1 MQFFWVGGC
10 ASTTAVRNRFDC
22 SDDAQSI
29 RNAFAIG
36 IQFSYDSSTIPMR
49 FFPELDSFASYLAVA
64 ALAIATWVFLI
75 VPLWR
80 RWHPRLLLLSKNN
93 LLKKR
98 LAAATIVLLVFAVG
112 LWTGWHKDAI
122 SARLSRWH
130 SELTRTI
137 PSPSPSPS
145 PLTLT
150 ESSVEAM
157 AQTPASWPPLV
168 DQTPASWPS
177 LVDQLLREGIELR
190 DRGDTTNA
198 IERLQEALDS
208 EPNNAA
214 VLAELAKTYDLMQL
228 YDRANEMW
236 RKLQE
241 MGPSAGA
248 AYELADRRLK
258 LGVPTPAAAPMPT
271 APDSSSREVSTSPYG
286 TAADFAKYAIKPR
299 EHEIDQVPPLPT
311 STASEVSSPA
321 TRASPAEPGPSAE
334 TAVAQPGGRLI
345 VLRAPNFG
353 WNLALNLKIDGR
365 AAANIVQ
372 SRRYDD
378 FVPEGRHM
386 LTVSVAPNYQP
397 TSTVL
402 NVRRGQTYVF
412 TATRQNTDSV
422 VLVPSALPPGQPH

>member
-1 MQFFWVGGC
+1 
-10 ASTTAVRNRFDC
+10 
-22 SDDAQSI
+22 
-29 RNAFAIG
+29 
-36 IQFSYDSSTIPMR
+36 MR
-49 FFPELDSFASYLAVA
+49 FLRELDPFVSHVAVA

-80 RWHPRLLLLSKNN
+80 RWRPRLLLLSKNN

-98 LAAATIVLLVFAVG
+98 LAAATIVIVVFAVG
-112 LWTGWHKDAI
+112 LWMGWHRDAI
-122 SARLSRWH
+122 SARVSRWPG
-130 SELTRTI
+130 ELTRTI
-137 PSPSPSPS
+137 PSPSPPPSPS
-145 PLTLT
+145 TQT

-157 AQTPASWPPLV
+157 AQTSASWPPLV
-168 DQTPASWPS
+168 DETPASGPS

-198 IERLQEALDS
+198 TERLQEALDS

-214 VLAELAKTYDLMQL
+214 VLAELAKTYDVMQL
-228 YDRANEMW
+228 YDRANEIW
-236 RKLQE
+236 RKLQG
-241 MGPSAGA
+241 MGPWAGG

-286 TAADFAKYAIKPR
+286 TAADFAINAIKPR
-299 EHEIDQVPPLPT
+299 EHEIDQVSPLPT
-311 STASEVSSPA
+311 STAPDVSSPA
-321 TRASPAEPGPSAE
+321 TRASPAEPSSSAE

-345 VLRAPNFG
+345 VLRTPNFG

-365 AAANIVQ
+365 TAANIVQ
-372 SRRYDD
+372 GRRYDE
-378 FVPEGRHM
+378 FVPEGRHV
-386 LTVSVAPNYQP
+386 LTVSVVPNYHP

-402 NVRRGQTYVF
+402 NVRHGQTYVF
-412 TATRQNTDSV
+412 TATRQNTDSI

>member
-1 MQFFWVGGC
+1 M
-10 ASTTAVRNRFDC
+10 
-22 SDDAQSI
+22 
-29 RNAFAIG
+29 
-36 IQFSYDSSTIPMR
+36 
-49 FFPELDSFASYLAVA
+49 
-64 ALAIATWVFLI
+64 
-75 VPLWR
+75 
-80 RWHPRLLLLSKNN
+80 
-93 LLKKR
+93 
-98 LAAATIVLLVFAVG
+98 VLLALGLG

-137 PSPSPSPS
+137 PSPSPSPG

-150 ESSVEAM
+150 ESPVEAM
-157 AQTPASWPPLV
+157 AQTPAP
-168 DQTPASWPS
+168 WPS
-177 LVDQLLREGIELR
+177 LVDQLKREGIELR

-214 VLAELAKTYDLMQL
+214 VLAELAKTYDLTQL
-228 YDRANEMW
+228 YDRANEIW

-258 LGVPTPAAAPMPT
+258 LGAPTPAAAPMPT
-271 APDSSSREVSTSPYG
+271 APDSSSPEVSTSPYG
-286 TAADFAKYAIKPR
+286 TAADFAEYAIKPR

-345 VLRAPNFG
+345 VLRAANFG
-353 WNLALNLKIDGR
+353 WNLALSLKIDGER
-365 AAANIVQ
+365 PPTLCRDAATMN
-372 SRRYDD
+372 SC
-378 FVPEGRHM
+378 
-386 LTVSVAPNYQP
+386 
-397 TSTVL
+397 
-402 NVRRGQTYVF
+402 RRGVIC
-412 TATRQNTDSV
+412 
-422 VLVPSALPPGQPH
+422 

>member
-1 MQFFWVGGC
+1 
-10 ASTTAVRNRFDC
+10 
-22 SDDAQSI
+22 
-29 RNAFAIG
+29 
-36 IQFSYDSSTIPMR
+36 MR
-49 FFPELDSFASYLAVA
+49 FFRELNPFASHVAVA
-64 ALAIATWVFLI
+64 AFAIATWVFLI

-80 RWHPRLLLLSKNN
+80 RWRPRFLLLSKNN
-93 LLKKR
+93 SLKKR

-122 SARLSRWH
+122 SARLPRWH

-137 PSPSPSPS
+137 PSPSPSPG

-157 AQTPASWPPLV
+157 AQTPASSPPPV

-177 LVDQLLREGIELR
+177 LVDQLKREGIELR

-214 VLAELAKTYDLMQL
+214 VLAELAKTYDLAQL
-228 YDRANEMW
+228 YDRANEIW

-258 LGVPTPAAAPMPT
+258 LGAPTPAAAPMPT
-271 APDSSSREVSTSPYG
+271 APESSSREASTSPSG
-286 TAADFAKYAIKPR
+286 TVADFAKYEIKPR
-299 EHEIDQVPPLPT
+299 EHETDQVPPLPT
-311 STASEVSSPA
+311 STASEGSSPA
-321 TRASPAEPGPSAE
+321 APASPAEPSPSAE
-334 TAVAQPGGRLI
+334 TAVARPGGRLI
-345 VLRAPNFG
+345 VLRAANFG
-353 WNLALNLKIDGR
+353 WNLALNVKIDGKT
-365 AAANIVQ
+365 AANIVQ
-372 SRRYDD
+372 GRNYDE

-386 LTVSVAPNYQP
+386 LTVSVVSNYHP

-402 NVRRGQTYVF
+402 NVRSGKTYVF
-412 TATRQNTDSV
+412 TATRQNTDSI
-422 VLVPSALPPGQPH
+422 VLVPSAVPPGQPR

>member
-1 MQFFWVGGC
+1 M
-10 ASTTAVRNRFDC
+10 NR
-22 SDDAQSI
+22 
-29 RNAFAIG
+29 
-36 IQFSYDSSTIPMR
+36 
-49 FFPELDSFASYLAVA
+49 YL
-64 ALAIATWVFLI
+64 
-75 VPLWR
+75 PLR
-80 RWHPRLLLLSKNN
+80 H
-93 LLKKR
+93 R

-157 AQTPASWPPLV
+157 AQAPALWPSLV

-177 LVDQLLREGIELR
+177 LVDQLRREGIELR

-208 EPNNAA
+208 EPNNTA
-214 VLAELAKTYDLMQL
+214 VLAELAKTCDLMQL
-228 YDRANEMW
+228 YDRANEIW

-271 APDSSSREVSTSPYG
+271 APDSSSREASTSPHG

-311 STASEVSSPA
+311 STAPEVSSPA
-321 TRASPAEPGPSAE
+321 TRASPAEPGPSAG

-365 AAANIVQ
+365 TAANIVQ
-372 SRRYDD
+372 GRRYDH
-378 FVPEGRHM
+378 FAPGGRSLLAIVRCSSSP
-386 LTVSVAPNYQP
+386 LTRTTWKLLASPAQLPLSLSSTQRPGRRLPVNAGIQTRWRPFFTVTDARDAGAAPR
-397 TSTVL
+397 SKFSCVGASDSMVVL
-402 NVRRGQTYVF
+402 LMEVLTAPF
-412 TATRQNTDSV
+412 TANVTR
-422 VLVPSALPPGQPH
+422 

>member
-1 MQFFWVGGC
+1 
-10 ASTTAVRNRFDC
+10 
-22 SDDAQSI
+22 
-29 RNAFAIG
+29 
-36 IQFSYDSSTIPMR
+36 MR
-49 FFPELDSFASYLAVA
+49 FFRELDPFASHVAVA

-80 RWHPRLLLLSKNN
+80 RWRRRLLLLSKNN

-98 LAAATIVLLVFAVG
+98 LAAATLVLLLFAVG
-112 LWTGWHKDAI
+112 LWMGWHKDAI

-145 PLTLT
+145 SLTLT

-157 AQTPASWPPLV
+157 TQTPASWPSLV

-190 DRGDTTNA
+190 DRGDRTNA

-214 VLAELAKTYDLMQL
+214 VLAELAKTYDLTQL

-258 LGVPTPAAAPMPT
+258 LGAPTPAAAPMPT
-271 APDSSSREVSTSPYG
+271 APDFSSRQVTASPSA
-286 TAADFAKYAIKPR
+286 TAADFAKLKPR

-311 STASEVSSPA
+311 STAPEVSSPP
-321 TRASPAEPGPSAE
+321 TRA
-334 TAVAQPGGRLI
+334 
-345 VLRAPNFG
+345 
-353 WNLALNLKIDGR
+353 
-365 AAANIVQ
+365 
-372 SRRYDD
+372 
-378 FVPEGRHM
+378 
-386 LTVSVAPNYQP
+386 
-397 TSTVL
+397 
-402 NVRRGQTYVF
+402 
-412 TATRQNTDSV
+412 
-422 VLVPSALPPGQPH
+422 

>member
-1 MQFFWVGGC
+1 
-10 ASTTAVRNRFDC
+10 
-22 SDDAQSI
+22 
-29 RNAFAIG
+29 
-36 IQFSYDSSTIPMR
+36 MR
-49 FFPELDSFASYLAVA
+49 FFRELDPFASYVAVA

-80 RWHPRLLLLSKNN
+80 RCRPRLILLSKNN

-112 LWTGWHKDAI
+112 LWTGWYKDAI

-137 PSPSPSPS
+137 ASPSPSPS

-157 AQTPASWPPLV
+157 AQTPAFWPPLV
-168 DQTPASWPS
+168 DQTPASPPS

-190 DRGDTTNA
+190 ERGDTTNA
-198 IERLQEALDS
+198 SERLQEALDS
-208 EPNNAA
+208 EPNNAT

-228 YDRANEMW
+228 DDRANEMW

-248 AYELADRRLK
+248 AYELADRRLN
-258 LGVPTPAAAPMPT
+258 LGVPTPAATPMPT

-286 TAADFAKYAIKPR
+286 TAADLAKHAITPS

-311 STASEVSSPA
+311 STASEISSPA

-334 TAVAQPGGRLI
+334 TAVAQPDGRLI
-345 VLRAPNFG
+345 VLRSANFG

-365 AAANIVQ
+365 TADNIVQ
-372 SRRYDD
+372 GRRYNQS
-378 FVPEGRHM
+378 VPAGRHM
-386 LTVSVAPNYQP
+386 LTVSAVPNYSSSQP

-402 NVRRGQTYVF
+402 NVRSGQTYVF
-412 TATRQNTDSV
+412 TAIWRNRDSV
-422 VLVPSALPPGQPH
+422 VLVPSALPPGQAD

>member
-1 MQFFWVGGC
+1 M
-10 ASTTAVRNRFDC
+10 A
-22 SDDAQSI
+22 
-29 RNAFAIG
+29 
-36 IQFSYDSSTIPMR
+36 P
-49 FFPELDSFASYLAVA
+49 
-64 ALAIATWVFLI
+64 
-75 VPLWR
+75 
-80 RWHPRLLLLSKNN
+80 LLSKNN
-93 LLKKR
+93 LFKKR

-130 SELTRTI
+130 SELARTT
-137 PSPSPSPS
+137 PSPSPSPGA
-145 PLTLT
+145 LTLT
-150 ESSVEAM
+150 ESPVETTD
-157 AQTPASWPPLV
+157 QTPASWAPLV
-168 DQTPASWPS
+168 DQTPASGPS
-177 LVDQLLREGIELR
+177 LVDQLLREGVELR
-190 DRGDTTNA
+190 DRGETTKA
-198 IERLQEALDS
+198 IERMQEALDS
-208 EPNNAA
+208 EPNNA
-214 VLAELAKTYDLMQL
+214 VLLAELAKTYDLMQL
-228 YDRANEMW
+228 YDRANEIW

-271 APDSSSREVSTSPYG
+271 APDSSSDEVSASPYG

-321 TRASPAEPGPSAE
+321 TRATPAEPGPSAE

-353 WNLALNLKIDGR
+353 SNMALNLKIDGR
-365 AAANIVQ
+365 TAANIVQ
-372 SRRYDD
+372 GRSYDQ
-378 FVPEGRHM
+378 FVPEGRHT
-386 LTVSVAPNYQP
+386 LTVSAVPSYQP

-422 VLVPSALPPGQPH
+422 VLVPSTLPRGQPP

>member
-1 MQFFWVGGC
+1 M
-10 ASTTAVRNRFDC
+10 
-22 SDDAQSI
+22 
-29 RNAFAIG
+29 
-36 IQFSYDSSTIPMR
+36 
-49 FFPELDSFASYLAVA
+49 
-64 ALAIATWVFLI
+64 
-75 VPLWR
+75 
-80 RWHPRLLLLSKNN
+80 
-93 LLKKR
+93 
-98 LAAATIVLLVFAVG
+98 
-112 LWTGWHKDAI
+112 
-122 SARLSRWH
+122 
-130 SELTRTI
+130 
-137 PSPSPSPS
+137 
-145 PLTLT
+145 
-150 ESSVEAM
+150 EAM
-157 AQTPASWPPLV
+157 AQTPEFWPPLV

-214 VLAELAKTYDLMQL
+214 VLAELAKTYDLTQL
-228 YDRANEMW
+228 YDRANEIW

-258 LGVPTPAAAPMPT
+258 LGAPTPAAAPMPT

-299 EHEIDQVPPLPT
+299 EHEIDQVPPLPS

-334 TAVAQPGGRLI
+334 TAIAQPGGRLI
-345 VLRAPNFG
+345 VFRAANFG
-353 WNLALNLKIDGR
+353 SNMALILKIDGKTT
-365 AAANIVQ
+365 ANIVQ
-372 SRRYDD
+372 GRSYDE

-386 LTVSVAPNYQP
+386 LTVSAGTNYQP

-412 TATRQNTDSV
+412 TATRQNPDSV
-422 VLVPSALPPGQPH
+422 LLVPSALPPGQPQ

>member
-1 MQFFWVGGC
+1 
-10 ASTTAVRNRFDC
+10 
-22 SDDAQSI
+22 
-29 RNAFAIG
+29 
-36 IQFSYDSSTIPMR
+36 MR
-49 FFPELDSFASYLAVA
+49 FFRELDPFASYVAVA

-80 RWHPRLLLLSKNN
+80 RWRPRLLLLSKNN

-98 LAAATIVLLVFAVG
+98 LAAATIVLVFAVG

-150 ESSVEAM
+150 ESAVEAM

-228 YDRANEMW
+228 DDRANEMW

-258 LGVPTPAAAPMPT
+258 LRVPTPAAAPMPT

-286 TAADFAKYAIKPR
+286 TAAGFAKYAIKPR

-321 TRASPAEPGPSAE
+321 TRASPAEPGPSPE
-334 TAVAQPGGRLI
+334 TAVDQPGGRLI
-345 VLRAPNFG
+345 ILRAPNFG
-353 WNLALNLKIDGR
+353 SNLALNLKIDGKT
-365 AAANIVQ
+365 ATNIVQ
-372 SRRYDD
+372 GCRYDH

-386 LTVSVAPNYQP
+386 LTVSVSNYQP

-402 NVRRGQTYVF
+402 NVRHGQTYVL

>member
-1 MQFFWVGGC
+1 MPFF
-10 ASTTAVRNRFDC
+10 R
-22 SDDAQSI
+22 
-29 RNAFAIG
+29 
-36 IQFSYDSSTIPMR
+36 
-49 FFPELDSFASYLAVA
+49 ELDPFASHVAVA

-80 RWHPRLLLLSKNN
+80 RWRPRLLLLSKNN

-98 LAAATIVLLVFAVG
+98 LAAATLVLLVFAVG

-137 PSPSPSPS
+137 PSPSPSPLR
-145 PLTLT
+145 LTK
-150 ESSVEAM
+150 SSVEAM
-157 AQTPASWPPLV
+157 AQTPASWPSLV

-190 DRGDTTNA
+190 DRGDTTTA
-198 IERLQEALDS
+198 IERLKEALDS

-228 YDRANEMW
+228 YDRANEVW
-236 RKLQE
+236 CKLQE

-271 APDSSSREVSTSPYG
+271 APDSSSREVGTSPYG

-353 WNLALNLKIDGR
+353 SNLALNLKIDGR
-365 AAANIVQ
+365 TAANIVQ
-372 SRRYDD
+372 GRRYDD
-378 FVPEGRHM
+378 FVPAGPHM
-386 LTVSVAPNYQP
+386 LTVSAVPNYHP

-402 NVRRGQTYVF
+402 NVRPGQTYVF
-412 TATRQNTDSV
+412 TAIRQNTDSV

>member
-1 MQFFWVGGC
+1 
-10 ASTTAVRNRFDC
+10 
-22 SDDAQSI
+22 
-29 RNAFAIG
+29 
-36 IQFSYDSSTIPMR
+36 MR
-49 FFPELDSFASYLAVA
+49 FFRELDPFVSHVAVA

-80 RWHPRLLLLSKNN
+80 RWRARLLLLSKNN

-98 LAAATIVLLVFAVG
+98 LAAATIVFVVFAVG

-122 SARLSRWH
+122 SARLSRWPG
-130 SELTRTI
+130 ELTRTI
-137 PSPSPSPS
+137 PSPSPSPG
-145 PLTLT
+145 PLTLR
-150 ESSVEAM
+150 ESSEEAM

-168 DQTPASWPS
+168 DETPASRPS

-214 VLAELAKTYDLMQL
+214 VLAELAKTYDVMQL
-228 YDRANEMW
+228 YDRANEIW
-236 RKLQE
+236 RKLQD
-241 MGPSAGA
+241 MGPWAGA

-258 LGVPTPAAAPMPT
+258 LGAPTPAAAPLPT
-271 APDSSSREVSTSPYG
+271 APDSSSREASASPYG
-286 TAADFAKYAIKPR
+286 TAADLAKYAIQPR

-321 TRASPAEPGPSAE
+321 TRASPVEPGPSAE

-365 AAANIVQ
+365 TAANIVQ
-372 SRRYDD
+372 GRRYDD
-378 FVPEGRHM
+378 FVPEGRHV
-386 LTVSVAPNYQP
+386 LTVSVVPNYHQP

-422 VLVPSALPPGQPH
+422 VLVPSALPPGQPR

>member
-1 MQFFWVGGC
+1 
-10 ASTTAVRNRFDC
+10 
-22 SDDAQSI
+22 
-29 RNAFAIG
+29 
-36 IQFSYDSSTIPMR
+36 MR
-49 FFPELDSFASYLAVA
+49 FFRELDPFASHVAVA
-64 ALAIATWVFLI
+64 ALAIVTWVFLI

-80 RWHPRLLLLSKNN
+80 RWRPRLLLLSKNN

-122 SARLSRWH
+122 SARLSLWH
-130 SELTRTI
+130 GELTRTI
-137 PSPSPSPS
+137 PSPSPSPT
-145 PLTLT
+145 PLTLP
-150 ESSVEAM
+150 ESPVEA
-157 AQTPASWPPLV
+157 TE
-168 DQTPASWPS
+168 QTPASWPS
-177 LVDQLLREGIELR
+177 LADQLKREGIELR
-190 DRGDTTNA
+190 NRGDTTNA
-198 IERLQEALDS
+198 VGRLQEALDS

-214 VLAELAKTYDLMQL
+214 VLAELAKTYDLMEL
-228 YDRANEMW
+228 YDRANEIW

-258 LGVPTPAAAPMPT
+258 LGAPTPAAAPMPT

-286 TAADFAKYAIKPR
+286 TAAEFEKYAIKPR

-353 WNLALNLKIDGR
+353 WNMALNLKIDGR
-365 AAANIVQ
+365 TAANIVQ
-372 SRRYDD
+372 GRSYDH
-378 FVPEGRHM
+378 FVPAGRHM
-386 LTVSVAPNYQP
+386 LTVSAGPNYRP
-397 TSTVL
+397 TPTEL
-402 NVRRGQTYVF
+402 NVRLGQTYVF
-412 TATRQNTDSV
+412 TAIRQNTGSV
-422 VLVPSALPPGQPH
+422 VLVPSALPPGQN